1 MKQTTFKIY
10 GTNYTV
16 TDVAPDHLDGFAINN
31 EIVYEEPK
39 HGKFIG
45 YVYLEDGSCVACY
58 HTFSVVPM
66 LIVMVLVL
74 ILGLGF
80 VLYLIFGQP
89 KSVAIGDTFLKVSQ
103 GKDIVVFNGLP
114 SLDYEANE
122 INLRFVNGEM
132 EATILIEADGI
143 EADPVVVP
151 AGGTLAEYPIN
162 SVTAVDGV
170 IDAKLKITTETD
182 EQVYN
187 ILLEIPYNMNG
198 PVDGYDGYFENEV
211 ILNE

>member
-1 MKQTTFKIY
+1 M
-10 GTNYTV
+10 
-16 TDVAPDHLDGFAINN
+16 
-31 EIVYEEPK
+31 
-39 HGKFIG
+39 
-45 YVYLEDGSCVACY
+45 YLEDGSCVACY

-66 LIVMVLVL
+66 LIAMVLVL